1 MADFDIEISPFT
13 LNPSYRF
20 QWEEAQDCHVLLFPE
35 GMIKLGSSAAE
46 IIQRCTK
53 QTTLTQLVDNLNQA
67 FPDAEGLA
75 DDVREFLKDAQQQDW
90 IVAGSTD

>member
-1 MADFDIEISPFT
+1 MTDFDIELSSFT
-13 LNPSYRF
+13 LNPNYRF

-35 GMIKLGSSAAE
+35 GMIKLGGSAAE
-46 IIQRCTK
+46 IIQRCTE

-90 IVAGSTD
+90 IVAATTD